1 MIRQLVHFFHNSIRF
16 LHLNLIQRTF
26 LTSCYRN
33 SLFLSRV
40 SNIFLKCSA
49 KTLLRF
55 ILYFKHFDLKYF
67 SYRIVH
73 RTEVCKRM
81 CRMHIWN
88 VSAIQNHLN
97 LILSPLK
104 INSKKDTRQFL
115 VHCQNKIIKWI
126 VAKII
131 NWKLTL

>member
-33 SLFLSRV
+33 SLFRIEFQTFFEVFSK
-40 SNIFLKCSA
+40 NFLW
-49 KTLLRF
+49 F

-73 RTEVCKRM
+73 RMEDFKRM